1 MKEIIKFVT
10 KRIIYSLFIL
20 LGISILIFFIL
31 RIMPGDPV
39 RMMLGPSTPEEVIER
54 YRVAMHLDEPLHIQY
69 LYWFKDCIHGDLG
82 ISLVTK
88 HPVLEDIK
96 QRFPATFELSLF
108 AFIFTVIMGI
118 ILGIMSTKY
127 SDTWID
133 SISRIITYIG
143 VVTPKFVF
151 AVIGMLIFAYYLNLL
166 PTMGRLS
173 PELTAPLKITGLITI
188 DALIQG
194 NFIAFLDAL
203 KHLLIPSISLGLGG
217 MSQVA
222 RILRT
227 SMYGNLRKDYIL
239 FEKSFGISDKFIIT
253 RFLLKPSINPAISI
267 FGLMFATI
275 LANAFIIEE
284 IFNWPGFARYGL
296 NAMLEKDLNAI
307 SAVVL
312 VISIFVMIGNII
324 VDIVIGVID
333 PRVILMHES
342 KK

>member
-1 MKEIIKFVT
+1 MKEIIEFVT

-31 RIMPGDPV
+31 RIIPGDPV
-39 RMMLGPSTPEEVIER
+39 RMMLGPNTPEEVIER
-54 YRVAMHLDEPLHIQY
+54 YRIAMHLDEALYIQY
-69 LYWFKDCIHGDLG
+69 FYWFKDLMHGDLG
-82 ISLVTK
+82 VSLVTK
-88 HPVLEDIK
+88 HPVLQDII
-96 QRFPATFELSLF
+96 QVFPATFELALF
-108 AFIFTVIMGI
+108 SFIFTVIMGI
-118 ILGIMSTKY
+118 ILGIVSTKY

-133 SISRIITYIG
+133 NFFRIITYIG

-151 AVIGMLIFAYYLNLL
+151 AVMGMLIFAYYLNLL

-173 PELTAPLKITGLITI
+173 PELTAPLKITGILTI

-194 NFIAFLDAL
+194 NFIVFFDAI

-227 SMYGNLRKDYIL
+227 SMYINLKKDYIL
-239 FEKSFGISDKFIIT
+239 FEKSFGIPDKFIMT

-275 LANAFIIEE
+275 MANAFIVEE

-312 VISIFVMIGNII
+312 VVSIFVMVGNII

-333 PRVILMHES
+333 PRVVLMPDS